1 MNLIHVMQK
10 MERLPPVKFDD
21 FANRACRKNNEIIIA
36 RNEPSPAHGGNIIA
50 FTEITAVNIPCDEY
64 TMPRYELSTGGEF
77 VALQMI
83 LDWGRN
89 GPLGKQ
95 TPVLKR
101 DVVSV
106 GVSVKAHRMTVN
118 LIQVLYVRGALPGA
132 PGVMMAP

>member
-1 MNLIHVMQK
+1 MNLLHVMGK

-21 FANRACRKNNEIIIA
+21 FANRACRMNNDGITA
-36 RNEPSPAHGGNIIA
+36 RNEMQPTLGGNIICY
-50 FTEITAVNIPCDEY
+50 TELAKVNIACEEF
-64 TMPRYELSTGGEF
+64 TMPRFESSSGADF

-95 TPVLKR
+95 TPILKK
-101 DVVSV
+101 DLNSV

-118 LIQVLYVRGALPGA
+118 LVQVLYVKGMAPGA
-132 PGVMMAP
+132 SQVVITP